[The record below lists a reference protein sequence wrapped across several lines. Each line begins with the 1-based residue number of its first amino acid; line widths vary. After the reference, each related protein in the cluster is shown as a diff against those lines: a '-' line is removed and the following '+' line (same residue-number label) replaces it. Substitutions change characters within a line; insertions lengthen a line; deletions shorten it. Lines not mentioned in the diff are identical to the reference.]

1 MCDGADLTVRPVG
14 MTAGGPPF
22 LSRDTYFG
30 ELESLISLNRY
41 TYGHANPIR
50 YFGHAATAGAGAVR
64 CSLVVF
70 AASRVDWGDPVSFD
84 RYSLRRAM
92 PTPHINAEPGDFADV
107 CLLPGDPLRAKHI
120 ADTFL
125 FDHRQVTDVRNML
138 GFTGT
143 YRGRTVSV
151 MGSGMGVPSASIYYK
166 ELITEYGVDKLIR
179 VGSCGGISEAVGMR
193 DVILASGGCTDSQV
207 NRTRFGG
214 WDFAAVADF
223 GLLSAAAAAAE
234 AASVP
239 VHIGNVFT
247 ADLFYNPMGAEMV
260 AACDRM
266 GVLAVEMET
275 AGLYGA
281 AAEFGARALTI
292 LTVSDHLKT
301 GAETTADERE
311 TTFDDMVRIA
321 LDSIV

>member
-1 MCDGADLTVRPVG
+1 
-14 MTAGGPPF
+14 
-22 LSRDTYFG
+22 
-30 ELESLISLNRY
+30 
-41 TYGHANPIR
+41 
-50 YFGHAATAGAGAVR
+50 
-64 CSLVVF
+64 
-70 AASRVDWGDPVSFD
+70 
-84 RYSLRRAM
+84 M

-234 AASVP
+234 AGECACAYRERVHRRSLLQPDGRRNDGRMRSDGSARRGDGNRRP
-239 VHIGNVFT
+239 VRRRSRVRRQGPHHPHGQRS
-247 ADLFYNPMGAEMV
+247 PQ
-260 AACDRM
+260 DRRRNDR
-266 GVLAVEMET
+266 G
-275 AGLYGA
+275 
-281 AAEFGARALTI
+281 
-292 LTVSDHLKT
+292 
-301 GAETTADERE
+301 
-311 TTFDDMVRIA
+311 
-321 LDSIV
+321 